1 MMKVA
6 IVGAGPAGCAAAIT
20 LVQQGVETV
29 LLEREVFPRHRPGES
44 LHPGIEPLLRQLG
57 VWNRVEAGGYLRHA
71 GIWVEWGKPRRFVE
85 FGADADGSWFGLQVL
100 RQHFDDF
107 LLQTAR
113 ESGAECVQDA
123 ARGIVTERGRVCG
136 VVTDACEIEADYVL
150 DATGTARW
158 LTRHLNLETQ
168 LHSIPLIARYGYA
181 TGQNEAQFPAIVAD
195 DVGWT
200 YFAQLDASTFH
211 WTRVTAAKDQEP
223 ALLPNLF
230 SSMSKVRCRGADV
243 QWRIARTTAGRNW
256 FLLGDAACQ
265 LDPSSSHGVMRAIM
279 CGIMAADMIVRGTSP
294 IAYDQWLRRWF
305 YADAVRMRKAYAA
318 VGLFG
323 FAR

>member
-20 LVQQGVETV
+20 LVRRGLEAV

-57 VWNRVEAGGYLRHA
+57 VWDRVKAAGYLRHT
-71 GIWVEWGKPRRFVE
+71 GIWVEWGEPRRFVQ
-85 FGADADGSWFGLQVL
+85 FGADADGSWLGLQAMRAHL
-100 RQHFDDF
+100 DAL

-113 ESGAECVQDA
+113 ESGAELVQDA
-123 ARGIVTERGRVCG
+123 AKRVLIERGRICG

-150 DATGTARW
+150 DASGTARW
-158 LTRHLNLETQ
+158 LSRQLNLEPQ
-168 LHSIPLIARYGYA
+168 FHSIPLVARYGYA
-181 TGQNEAQFPAIVAD
+181 TGHSEAEFPAIVAD

-211 WTRVTAAKDQEP
+211 WTRVTAQKDQ
-223 ALLPNLF
+223 APNRIPDLF
-230 SSMSKVRCRGADV
+230 ASMSKVRHHGADV

-279 CGIMAADMIVRGTSP
+279 CGIMAADMIVRGASP
-294 IAYDQWLRRWF
+294 VAYDQWLHRWF
-305 YADAVRMRKAYAA
+305 HTDAARMREAYSA

-323 FAR
+323 FA